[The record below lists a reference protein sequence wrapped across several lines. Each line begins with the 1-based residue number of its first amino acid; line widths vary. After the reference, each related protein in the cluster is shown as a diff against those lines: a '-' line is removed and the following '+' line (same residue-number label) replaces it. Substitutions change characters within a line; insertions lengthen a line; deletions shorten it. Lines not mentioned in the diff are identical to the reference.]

1 MHRLKLALQPE
12 IPMSAKIFGWFMVLA
27 GSAFAIIYMTTP
39 GTAFP
44 GVSIVSY
51 SEQFGLY
58 STGVR
63 IIAAVLGLVIALM
76 LNSAAL
82 LALMLVT
89 RVITEAGDV
98 ILGLV
103 INNGVP
109 DANTYALTA
118 LTLVEVWFVVKLV
131 KVVLR

>member
-1 MHRLKLALQPE
+1 MSGGAL
-12 IPMSAKIFGWFMVLA
+12 
-27 GSAFAIIYMTTP
+27 T
-39 GTAFP
+39 
-44 GVSIVSY
+44 
-51 SEQFGLY
+51 
-58 STGVR
+58 
-63 IIAAVLGLVIALM
+63 

>member
-51 SEQFGLY
+51 SEQFRLY

-63 IIAAVLGLVIALM
+63 IIAAVLGLVVALT